1 MERGEAG
8 GGGEE
13 EGRAAT
19 EVITRV
25 MVAICGIRFT
35 SFKYFFTSINAHVP
49 DKKTYIKYMHRV
61 LYPAID
67 RLFGGCSERC
77 NKYQFPEDDTQ
88 IVSSSTD
95 TI

>member
-49 DKKTYIKYMHRV
+49 DK
-61 LYPAID
+61 
-67 RLFGGCSERC
+67 
-77 NKYQFPEDDTQ
+77 YQMSEDDTQ
-88 IVSSSTD
+88 IVSSSD
-95 TI
+95 DKI